1 MKNKGKMI
9 ESILSKLEFSVK
21 FIVSVIAI
29 LLILCSP
36 SIFFTIRANKA
47 AKRAEQETVEA
58 FKEIRKTQ
66 SLIIEIQ
73 TKRFEL
79 KNDTDLNDS
88 QYYMNSQYYKKRIS
102 ELKKRIK

>member
-1 MKNKGKMI
+1 MI

-21 FIVSVIAI
+21 FIVSVLAI
-29 LLILCSP
+29 LLVLCSS
-36 SIFFTIRANKA
+36 SIFFGIRANKA
-47 AKRAEQETVEA
+47 AKRAEAETVEA

-88 QYYMNSQYYKKRIS
+88 QYYIESQYYKKRIS